1 VNLEKWIEVKDKIL
15 KNFEVIDQKTITDED
30 GHGIKEIIEF
40 QGPMGDI
47 KLEFSIRDLI
57 LDKHTN
63 YSNRIGSDVK
73 IDYEYSDTEKT
84 YKLKTYRKVGAE
96 SASAEASEDRWEEI
110 ELEHKAF
117 IS

>member
-1 VNLEKWIEVKDKIL
+1 VNLDKWKEVKDKIL
-15 KNFEVIDQKTITDED
+15 KNFEVLDQKTITDED

-40 QGPMGDI
+40 KSPLGEIRM
-47 KLEFSIRDLI
+47 EFSIRDLI
-57 LDKHTN
+57 LDKHTT

-84 YKLKTYRKVGAE
+84 YKLKTYKKVRE
-96 SASAEASEDRWEEI
+96 EWEEI
-110 ELEHKAF
+110 ELEHQAF

>member
-1 VNLEKWIEVKDKIL
+1 MNLEKWTEVKNKIL
-15 KNFEVIDQKTITDED
+15 DNFDVQDQRTISDED

-40 QGPMGDI
+40 NGPLGDI

-63 YSNRIGSDVK
+63 YSNRIGSEVK
-73 IDYEYSDTEKT
+73 VDYRYSDTEKT
-84 YKLKTYRKVGAE
+84 YKLRTYKKNGLE
-96 SASAEASEDRWEEI
+96 WEEI
-110 ELEHKAF
+110 ELEHQAF

>member
-1 VNLEKWIEVKDKIL
+1 MNLDKWKEVKNKIL
-15 KNFEVIDQKTITDED
+15 NNFEVLDQKTITDED

-40 QGPMGDI
+40 NSPMGEVR
-47 KLEFSIRDLI
+47 LEFSIRDLI
-57 LDKHTN
+57 LDKHTT
-63 YSNRIGSDVK
+63 YSNRIGSEVK

-84 YKLKTYRKVGAE
+84 YKLITYKKVDGE
-96 SASAEASEDRWEEI
+96 WEEI